1 MHSQAALIPG
11 RQPSSFQLAQLGQRA
26 AAHTQQ
32 HLSAELC
39 SSGAGEHQLILQD
52 PQHDSSI
59 LISEGGC
66 SLARVAVHSNRHC
79 LSRQD
84 STESGASAFSS
95 EHLASSWE
103 AAMHMSTTRP
113 TADSMAVT
121 ADVHHPPGHECCL
134 RPRLDVGRPCQDL
147 YASSGASAKTSLEH
161 TVAQQAPELA
171 QQPATSSSDDEDMLQ
186 LVASSSSLGSCAGIQ
201 LTASAHWL
209 HHKPADSYPG
219 RTAVTM
225 QAEDL
230 PSFDSWLQCLSDSED
245 EEELA
250 QLEAKY
256 GIHRS

>member
-1 MHSQAALIPG
+1 MHSQTALPPEQ
-11 RQPSSFQLAQLGQRA
+11 QPISFQLAQLGQRA

-32 HLSAELC
+32 HPSAELC
-39 SSGAGEHQLILQD
+39 SSGAGEHQLMLQD

-59 LISEGGC
+59 LVSEGGC
-66 SLARVAVHSNRHC
+66 SLARVAVHSNRHR

-84 STESGASAFSS
+84 SSESGTSAFSS
-95 EHLASSWE
+95 EHLDSSWE
-103 AAMHMSTTRP
+103 AAMHMSTTHP

-121 ADVHHPPGHECCL
+121 ADAHHPPGHECCL
-134 RPRLDVGRPCQDL
+134 RPQFEVGRPCQDL
-147 YASSGASAKTSLEH
+147 CASSGASAKPSLKH
-161 TVAQQAPELA
+161 TAAQQAPERA

-186 LVASSSSLGSCAGIQ
+186 LVASSSSLGNCTGIQ
-201 LTASAHWL
+201 LLASAHWL
-209 HHKPADSYPG
+209 HHTPADSYPG

-230 PSFDSWLQCLSDSED
+230 PSFDSCSDSED

-256 GIHRS
+256 GIDRS

>member
-1 MHSQAALIPG
+1 MHSQAALLPEQ
-11 RQPSSFQLAQLGQRA
+11 QPSCFQLAQRA

-32 HLSAELC
+32 HPSAELC
-39 SSGAGEHQLILQD
+39 SSGAGEHQLMLQD
-52 PQHDSSI
+52 PQHESSI
-59 LISEGGC
+59 LVSEGGH
-66 SLARVAVHSNRHC
+66 SLARVALHSGRHC

-95 EHLASSWE
+95 QHLASSWE
-103 AAMHMSTTRP
+103 AAMHMRSTCP

-134 RPRLDVGRPCQDL
+134 RPRLEVGGPCQYL
-147 YASSGASAKTSLEH
+147 CASSGASANTSLKH
-161 TVAQQAPELA
+161 AGAQQAPELA
-171 QQPATSSSDDEDMLQ
+171 QQPARSPSDDEDMLQ
-186 LVASSSSLGSCAGIQ
+186 LVASSSSLGSCSRFQ

-209 HHKPADSYPG
+209 HHISADSYLG
-219 RTAVTM
+219 RRTVTM

-245 EEELA
+245 EEGLA

-256 GIHRS
+256 GIDRS